1 MIHVIYRWQLVSGS
15 DDLFRQWWHE
25 GTSSI
30 RRSQPGAL
38 GSTLL
43 HSCDDPSSFVGVARW
58 QSRESLEAF
67 WSTGT
72 LLLFDGATLISSEI
86 FEELDDLVVSPTD
99 IEKGMDGAPRDV

>member
-1 MIHVIYRWQLVSGS
+1 MIRVIYRWRLVSGS
-15 DDLFRQWWHE
+15 DDLFRRWWHE

-30 RRSQPGAL
+30 RRAQPGSL

-43 HSCDDPSSFVGVARW
+43 QSSDDPSSFVGIARW

-72 LLLFDGATLISSEI
+72 LLSFDGATLLSSEI
-86 FEELDDLVVSPTD
+86 FEELDDLVVAPT
-99 IEKGMDGAPRDV
+99 EE